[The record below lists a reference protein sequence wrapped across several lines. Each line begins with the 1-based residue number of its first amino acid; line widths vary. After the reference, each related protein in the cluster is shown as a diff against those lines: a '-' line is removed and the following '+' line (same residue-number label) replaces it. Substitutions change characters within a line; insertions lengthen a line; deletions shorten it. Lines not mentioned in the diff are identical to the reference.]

1 MTQAETTTATET
13 MVARTELP
21 VAATSWVMQ
30 TLLLTGWY
38 LRAVRRRVM
47 GKVLVGLL
55 VGLFAAVVS
64 LQVTGYFIALNSG
77 GDGATNCAPA
87 PVTTQQAGGQPGPQ
101 PQQCQPPS
109 QQEIQAAREAA
120 AAAIRQTF
128 TFPGSLAVAGG
139 VTTFLG
145 LILLVILAGAVVG
158 GEYGNGTIRV
168 ALGRGVGRDQFIVAQ
183 AAALAVLA
191 LFTAGL
197 MIVLGL
203 LVGVSVGPLLG
214 ATLPGVGLEGV
225 WEIVLFWL
233 ALGLNLFAFASIAL
247 FMATLG
253 RSTAAGIGFALGYFI
268 FEGVA
273 QGIAFVVAALLS
285 AQPATADFVRHIP
298 DWFIGNNVAF
308 VVRNVSQ
315 APLVINGPPLGGE
328 AFDMT
333 HALLVSLAYLV
344 LLIGGGYLLVRRRD
358 VTD

>member
-1 MTQAETTTATET
+1 MTQTEVTPTPGTA
-13 MVARTELP
+13 VARAELP
-21 VAATSWVMQ
+21 ASATSWAAQ
-30 TLLLTGWY
+30 TFFLTGWY

-47 GKVLVGLL
+47 GKVLFWILI
-55 VGLFAAVVS
+55 GLFAAVVS
-64 LQVTGYFIALNSG
+64 LQVAGYFIALDSG
-77 GDGATNCAPA
+77 SEGATNCVPA
-87 PVTTQQAGGQPGPQ
+87 PVTTQQAGERPGGQ

-120 AAAIRQTF
+120 AAAVRQTL
-128 TFPGSLAVAGG
+128 TIPGSLAVAGG
-139 VTTFLG
+139 LTTFIG

-158 GEYGNGTIRV
+158 GEYGYGTIRV
-168 ALGRGVGRDQFIVAQ
+168 ALGRGVGRGQFIVGQ

-197 MIVLGL
+197 MVALGS
-203 LVGVSVGPLLG
+203 LVGATVGPLLG
-214 ATLPGVGLEGV
+214 ATLPAVGLEGA

-233 ALGLNLFAFASIAL
+233 ALSLNLFAFAAIAL

-273 QGIAFVVAALLS
+273 QGIVFIVATLLFS
-285 AQPATADFVRHIP
+285 QPASADFVHHIP

-308 VVRNVSQ
+308 IVRNVSQ

-333 HALLVSLAYLV
+333 HALLVALAYLV
-344 LLIGGGYLLVRRRD
+344 VLIGGSYLLLRRRD